1 MIRAPNVA
9 NPKILIPYNRQESR
23 TVAQAAAL
31 TGKCS
36 RTIRQWAAL
45 LCIGRRIPEGGPWQ
59 ISRVALQMVLESDE
73 AALHSYLLGD
83 RHSEIVRAYFSR
95 LGIPVS
101 RISPQECSGLT
112 LTAGRATGC

>member
-36 RTIRQWAAL
+36 RTIRQWAAT

-59 ISRVALQMVLESDE
+59 ISRVALQMVLENDD

-83 RHSEIVRAYFSR
+83 RHSKIVTDYFGR
-95 LGIPVS
+95 LGIPIS
-101 RISPQECSGLT
+101 RISPQQCSGLSVT
-112 LTAGRATGC
+112 VRGAAGC

>member
-9 NPKILIPYNRQESR
+9 SPKILIPYNRQESR

-36 RTIRQWAAL
+36 RTIRQWAAT

-59 ISRVALQMVLESDE
+59 ISCVALQMVLENDE

-83 RHSEIVRAYFSR
+83 RHSEIVTDYFSR
-95 LGIPVS
+95 LGIPIS
-101 RISPQECSGLT
+101 RITPQDCSGVPFT
-112 LTAGRATGC
+112 VERATGC